1 MTTKN
6 KTNKIYLF
14 IVIVGLILILKFF
27 INFVLYED
35 MVSGRNETSYLKK
48 DGYITIKNL
57 LSDKDRQYLI
67 NLCQTDKH
75 KEAKHFI
82 MQHKNIKTWI
92 EKYTNSDYIFQD
104 YIFIIK
110 KSAIHTCH
118 RDSNGDFFNENQKHP
133 SYTLLIF
140 LEDMEKCLGVIP
152 KSHFDINS
160 FNFNTTDQVVN
171 VLCNKGDGILFN
183 ANLIHV
189 GALNNKDDNLRIQM
203 KVTHKDDIDAIHF
216 YNDYNKILNQDNNMP
231 FFLKK
236 AQRKLSC
243 MFPIV
248 SNFTQNEI
256 QETASGKEI
265 GIGQKIFSYIFYGN
279 PNFYNLPKAY

>member
-1 MTTKN
+1 MKIKN
-6 KTNKIYLF
+6 KTNKLYLF
-14 IVIVGLILILKFF
+14 IVIVVLILVLKFF
-27 INFVLYED
+27 IHFVLYEE
-35 MVSGRNETSYLKK
+35 MVSGKNDTSNLKN
-48 DGYITIKNL
+48 DGYVTIKNL
-57 LSDKDRQYLI
+57 LSDKDTQYLI
-67 NLCQTDKH
+67 NLCKIDKH
-75 KEAKHFI
+75 KEAKHFL
-82 MQHKNIKTWI
+82 MQNKKIKTYV
-92 EKYTNSDYIFQD
+92 EKFTNNDYVFQD

-110 KSAIHTCH
+110 KSTIHTCH

-160 FNFNTTDQVVN
+160 FNINTTDQVVN

-189 GALNNKDDNLRIQM
+189 GALNTKDDNLRIQL
-203 KVTHKDDIDAIHF
+203 KVTHKDDIDAIPF

-256 QETASGKEI
+256 QQTANGKEI

-279 PNFYNLPKAY
+279 SNFYNLPNAY

>member
-1 MTTKN
+1 MTIKN

-14 IVIVGLILILKFF
+14 IIIVVLIIVLKFF
-27 INFVLYED
+27 IHFVLYED
-35 MVSGRNETSYLKK
+35 MISGRNVTCNLKN
-48 DGYITIKNL
+48 DGYVTIKNL

-67 NLCQTDKH
+67 NLCKLDKH
-75 KEAKHFI
+75 KEAKHFL
-82 MQHKNIKTWI
+82 MQNKKIKTWI
-92 EKYTNSDYIFQD
+92 EKYTNSDYVFQD

-160 FNFNTTDQVVN
+160 FNINTTDQVVN

-203 KVTHKDDIDAIHF
+203 KVTHKEDIDAIPF

-256 QETASGKEI
+256 QQTASGKEI

-279 PNFYNLPKAY
+279 PSFYNLPNAY